1 MSFFYILEGL
11 KSSLKNQNA
20 RFLSTK
26 KFSNYQNFD
35 IQVLKMFIFIYKGG
49 IWDIEKEKN
58 WDFFWKSKSPKSPLN
73 VKKSHFCNYYINIG
87 KF

>member
-58 WDFFWKSKSPKSPLN
+58 
-73 VKKSHFCNYYINIG
+73 
-87 KF
+87 

>member
-11 KSSLKNQNA
+11 KLSLKNQNA
-20 RFLSTK
+20 PFLSTK

-58 WDFFWKSKSPKSPLN
+58 
-73 VKKSHFCNYYINIG
+73 
-87 KF
+87 

>member
-1 MSFFYILEGL
+1 MSFSYILEGL

-49 IWDIEKEKN
+49 IWDIEKEKIEI
-58 WDFFWKSKSPKSPLN
+58 SSESLSPQNHP
-73 VKKSHFCNYYINIG
+73 
-87 KF
+87 